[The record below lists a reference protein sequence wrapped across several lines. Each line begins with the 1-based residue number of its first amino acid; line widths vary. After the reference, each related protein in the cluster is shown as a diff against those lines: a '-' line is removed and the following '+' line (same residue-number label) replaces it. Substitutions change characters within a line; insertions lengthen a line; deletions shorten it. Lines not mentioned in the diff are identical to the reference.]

1 MTNGMSKTIQVIN
14 IYGASSAATRAEVL
28 PRIGEWLKRHRSWV
42 LGLQWIVVLGYVFLL
57 AVPAFLPLPAEDTHL
72 WNNLTRFA
80 QFMFWGLWW
89 PGVMIATVT
98 LGRTWCGVFCPEG
111 ALSEWAS
118 RHGRGRAIPR
128 WMRWSG
134 WPFVAFLCTTVYGQ
148 LVSVYEYPQA
158 ALLVL
163 GGSTAAAIAVGFVY
177 GKGKRVWCRHICPAS
192 GVFGLLAKI
201 APMHYRVDQKR
212 WASAPHRTKAVDC
225 APLIDMRHMKSASEC
240 HACGR
245 CSGHRNAVQLS
256 WRAPWAELI
265 DPAITPKTSE
275 VLTLLFAVL
284 GVATAAFQW
293 SSSPWYVQVK
303 LKLAEWLI
311 DHGHELL
318 LQDNAP
324 WWLLTHVPAANDVFT
339 WLDGVLILAYLVG
352 GGFALG
358 ALLALAVVLAARL
371 SALSSNT
378 LGFRRLALA
387 LTPLGAANII
397 LGLSLLTIS
406 HLKAEHV
413 RLDWLVYPR
422 IALFLSGV
430 IFSMALAWRLLSA
443 ASRVRRVLAMT
454 AFSVAPAII
463 GMVWYIVFIIW

>member
-1 MTNGMSKTIQVIN
+1 MTNGVTIRKNN
-14 IYGASSAATRAEVL
+14 IVAASVAAPRAAL
-28 PRIGEWLKRHRSWV
+28 LTRIGEWLKRHRSWV
-42 LGLQWIVVLGYVFLL
+42 LGLQWIVVLGYAFLL
-57 AVPAFLPLPAEDTHL
+57 AVPAFLPLPAEDTHF
-72 WNNLTRFA
+72 WNDLTRCA

-89 PGVMIATVT
+89 PGVMIATVAM
-98 LGRTWCGVFCPEG
+98 GRTWCGLFCPEG
-111 ALSEWAS
+111 TLTEWVS
-118 RHGRGRAIPR
+118 RHGRGHAIPH

-134 WPFVAFLCTTVYGQ
+134 WPFVAFLGTTIYGQ

-163 GGSTAAAIAVGFVY
+163 GGSTLAAIGVGFMY
-177 GKGKRVWCRHICPAS
+177 GKGKRVWCRYLCPAN
-192 GVFGLLAKI
+192 GVFALLAKI
-201 APMHYRVDQKR
+201 APLHYRVDQVR

-245 CSGHRNAVQLS
+245 CSGHRDAVQWS
-256 WRAPWAELI
+256 WRAPWAEIL
-265 DPAITPKTSE
+265 DPSIAPRTGE
-275 VLTLLFAVL
+275 VLTLLFGVL

-303 LKLAEWLI
+303 LTLAEWLI
-311 DHGHELL
+311 DHGHEFL

-339 WLDGVLILAYLVG
+339 WLDGLLILVYLIG

-358 ALLALAVVLAARL
+358 ALLALAVAVAARL
-371 SALSSNT
+371 SAIKNGT

-387 LTPLGAANII
+387 LTPLGAASII
-397 LGLSLLTIS
+397 LGLSMLTVS

-413 RLDWLVYPR
+413 RLDWLAYPR
-422 IALFLSGV
+422 IILFLSGAL
-430 IFSMALAWRLLSA
+430 FSVALGWRLLSSA
-443 ASRVRRVLAMT
+443 APVRRVSAMA
-454 AFSVAPAII
+454 AFSAAPLLV
-463 GMVWYIVFIIW
+463 GTVWYVVFFVW